1 MGRIR
6 EQHLLQNNSCWQCNC
21 IKKIKI
27 PLHVHREN
35 ERKTKN
41 DWKNEMNVEKPL
53 IWNWKG
59 NESLSDDSS
68 LGFLLLFLFLV
79 FLLSFHFCV
88 APIASRS
95 SSGSL
100 FILSTLSFVTLF
112 RFSRLRLTQYSTW
125 MLANWGK
132 CKECISPFKCISLQ
146 NYWLRCK
153 EPRQLTEKDKMEYIY
168 YIVWK
173 KEIRLAYAMHS
184 AQLWKNGKLR
194 WQKRWRS
201 M

>member
-59 NESLSDDSS
+59 NESLSDDSPFYS
-68 LGFLLLFLFLV
+68 DFFFLLLLLLV
-79 FLLSFHFCV
+79 CSISSVAACSLHNFSLLLLSCSILLSISHSIDFFPLGFCQMFHHTDG
-88 APIASRS
+88 P
-95 SSGSL
+95 L
-100 FILSTLSFVTLF
+100 
-112 RFSRLRLTQYSTW
+112 
-125 MLANWGK
+125 
-132 CKECISPFKCISLQ
+132 
-146 NYWLRCK
+146 
-153 EPRQLTEKDKMEYIY
+153 
-168 YIVWK
+168 
-173 KEIRLAYAMHS
+173 
-184 AQLWKNGKLR
+184 
-194 WQKRWRS
+194 
-201 M
+201 